1 MSCERLRS
9 LWETYLDGELP
20 SRQMLELQTHL
31 DACTECSDAVA
42 FSSAIRRTARQ
53 VTYDDAIVTDAFRER
68 LRGALRAEAH
78 AESSREK
85 VVRARR
91 SFAHAPRIGLGA
103 LSVAAGVLL
112 WLTLDGDRTGKA
124 RPSAGL
130 PGTELSGTGL
140 PGAGPREM
148 RPREMGPHEAGLPG
162 GELPG
167 GELPGGE
174 GSPGQVTA
182 SAALGPQELLDLFI
196 DYHTAP
202 PAPAVTEP
210 RLVPE
215 LERDVGVRVPL
226 PSLVA
231 YGAEWQGGNLVRVPR
246 TQPAAYLRY
255 RTRDAHSVTVYVY
268 NASRIPLHASLKPR
282 MFRGGAV
289 YERNWRGYSVAAQ
302 LNHGV
307 GYAVA
312 TDLDEARSAELVRA
326 ITKSVVSH

>member
-9 LWETYLDGELP
+9 LWDTYLDGELP
-20 SRQMLELQTHL
+20 SRQMLELQAHL
-31 DACTECSDAVA
+31 DGCGECSDVVA
-42 FSSAIRRTARQ
+42 FSLAIRRTARQ

-68 LRGALRAEAH
+68 LRGALLAEAR
-78 AESSREK
+78 EEKTREK
-85 VVRARR
+85 MVRARR
-91 SFAHAPRIGLGA
+91 LLAHAPRIGLGA
-103 LSVAAGVLL
+103 LSVAAGMLL
-112 WLTLDGDRTGKA
+112 WLSFDAGKQAEDKPGLDRMPT
-124 RPSAGL
+124 S
-130 PGTELSGTGL
+130 
-140 PGAGPREM
+140 
-148 RPREMGPHEAGLPG
+148 
-162 GELPG
+162 
-167 GELPGGE
+167 
-174 GSPGQVTA
+174 

-202 PAPAVTEP
+202 PTPAVTEP

-215 LERDVGVRVPL
+215 LARDVGVRVPL

-231 YGAEWQGGNLVRVPR
+231 YGAEWQGGSLVRVPR

-255 RTRDAHSVTVYVY
+255 RTRDAHVVTVYVY

-282 MFRGGAV
+282 MFREEPV

>member
-9 LWETYLDGELP
+9 LWDTYLDGELP
-20 SRQMLELQTHL
+20 SRQMLELQAHL
-31 DACTECSDAVA
+31 DGCAECSDVVA
-42 FSSAIRRTARQ
+42 FSLAIRRTARQ

-68 LRGALRAEAH
+68 LRGALLAEAR
-78 AESSREK
+78 EEKTREK
-85 VVRARR
+85 MVRARR
-91 SFAHAPRIGLGA
+91 LLAHAPRIGLGA
-103 LSVAAGVLL
+103 LSVAAGMLL
-112 WLTLDGDRTGKA
+112 WLSLDGGKQA
-124 RPSAGL
+124 EDK
-130 PGTELSGTGL
+130 PGVERMPTS
-140 PGAGPREM
+140 
-148 RPREMGPHEAGLPG
+148 
-162 GELPG
+162 
-167 GELPGGE
+167 
-174 GSPGQVTA
+174 

-202 PAPAVTEP
+202 PTPAVTEP

-231 YGAEWQGGNLVRVPR
+231 YGAEWQGGSLVRVPR

-282 MFRGGAV
+282 MIREEPV

-302 LNHGV
+302 LSHGV

>member
-9 LWETYLDGELP
+9 LWDTYLDGELP

-31 DACTECSDAVA
+31 DGCSECSELVA
-42 FSSAIRRTARQ
+42 FSLAIRRTARQ

-68 LRGALRAEAH
+68 LRGALVAEARAETT
-78 AESSREK
+78 REK
-85 VVRARR
+85 LVRTRR
-91 SFAHAPRIGLGA
+91 LLAHAPRVGFGA
-103 LSVAAGVLL
+103 LSIAAGVVL
-112 WLTLDGDRTGKA
+112 WLSLGGGRLAEDK
-124 RPSAGL
+124 PSVERM
-130 PGTELSGTGL
+130 PTS
-140 PGAGPREM
+140 
-148 RPREMGPHEAGLPG
+148 
-162 GELPG
+162 
-167 GELPGGE
+167 
-174 GSPGQVTA
+174 

-231 YGAEWQGGNLVRVPR
+231 YGAEWQGGSLVRVPR

-282 MFRGGAV
+282 MFREEPV

-302 LNHGV
+302 LSHGV

-326 ITKSVVSH
+326 ITNSVVSH

>member
-9 LWETYLDGELP
+9 LWDTYLDGELP

-31 DACTECSDAVA
+31 DGCAECSELVA
-42 FSSAIRRTARQ
+42 FSLAIRRTARQ
-53 VTYDDAIVTDAFRER
+53 VTYEDATVTDAFRAR
-68 LRGALRAEAH
+68 LRGALVAEARQ
-78 AESSREK
+78 ENTRQK
-85 VVRARR
+85 VARARR
-91 SFAHAPRIGLGA
+91 LLAHAPRIGLGA

-112 WLTLDGDRTGKA
+112 WLSVDGGTPSEDEPSGGRVSTS
-124 RPSAGL
+124 SAG
-130 PGTELSGTGL
+130 
-140 PGAGPREM
+140 
-148 RPREMGPHEAGLPG
+148 
-162 GELPG
+162 
-167 GELPGGE
+167 
-174 GSPGQVTA
+174 
-182 SAALGPQELLDLFI
+182 LGPQELLDLFL

-215 LERDVGVRVPL
+215 LERDVGVRVPF

-255 RTRDAHSVTVYVY
+255 RTRDARSVTVYVY
-268 NASRIPLHASLKPR
+268 NASRIPLHASLERR
-282 MFRGGAV
+282 MFREEPV
-289 YERNWRGYSVAAQ
+289 YERHWRGYSVAAQ
-302 LNHGV
+302 LSHGV

-312 TDLDEARSAELVRA
+312 TDLDEAKSAELLRE

>member
-9 LWETYLDGELP
+9 LWDTYLDGELP

-31 DACTECSDAVA
+31 DGCAECSEVVA
-42 FSSAIRRTARQ
+42 FSLAIRRTARQ
-53 VTYDDAIVTDAFRER
+53 VTYDDAIVTDAFRGR
-68 LRGALRAEAH
+68 LRGALLAEA
-78 AESSREK
+78 REENTRQK
-85 VVRARR
+85 VARVRRL
-91 SFAHAPRIGLGA
+91 FAHAPRIGLGA
-103 LSVAAGVLL
+103 LSAAAGVLI
-112 WLTLDGDRTGKA
+112 WLSLDARTHAEDK
-124 RPSAGL
+124 PSPERL
-130 PGTELSGTGL
+130 P
-140 PGAGPREM
+140 
-148 RPREMGPHEAGLPG
+148 
-162 GELPG
+162 
-167 GELPGGE
+167 
-174 GSPGQVTA
+174 TA
-182 SAALGPQELLDLFI
+182 SAALGPQELLDLFL
-196 DYHTAP
+196 DYHSAP

-282 MFRGGAV
+282 MFRSEPV
-289 YERNWRGYSVAAQ
+289 YERSWRGYSVAAKISQ
-302 LNHGV
+302 GV

-326 ITKSVVSH
+326 ITKSVVAH

>member
-1 MSCERLRS
+1 
-9 LWETYLDGELP
+9 
-20 SRQMLELQTHL
+20 
-31 DACTECSDAVA
+31 
-42 FSSAIRRTARQ
+42 

-68 LRGALRAEAH
+68 LRGALVAEARAENT
-78 AESSREK
+78 REK

-91 SFAHAPRIGLGA
+91 LLAHAPRIGLGA
-103 LSVAAGVLL
+103 LSVAAGMLL
-112 WLTLDGDRTGKA
+112 WLSLDSAKVAEDK
-124 RPSAGL
+124 PSVERM
-130 PGTELSGTGL
+130 PTS
-140 PGAGPREM
+140 
-148 RPREMGPHEAGLPG
+148 
-162 GELPG
+162 
-167 GELPGGE
+167 
-174 GSPGQVTA
+174 

-196 DYHTAP
+196 DYHTRP

-231 YGAEWQGGNLVRVPR
+231 YGAEWQGGSLVRVPR

-282 MFRGGAV
+282 MLREEPV
-289 YERNWRGYSVAAQ
+289 YERSWRGYSVAAQ
-302 LNHGV
+302 LSHGV

>member
-9 LWETYLDGELP
+9 LWDTYIDGELP

-31 DACTECSDAVA
+31 DGCSECSESVA
-42 FSSAIRRTARQ
+42 FSLAIRRSMRQ

-68 LRGALRAEAH
+68 LRGALLDEARD
-78 AESSREK
+78 ESSRQK
-85 VVRARR
+85 VARIR
-91 SFAHAPRIGLGA
+91 RLLANAPRMGLGA
-103 LSVAAGVLL
+103 LAAAAALLL
-112 WLTLDGDRTGKA
+112 WLTLDGEK
-124 RPSAGL
+124 
-130 PGTELSGTGL
+130 PGVAPAIAERNPTST
-140 PGAGPREM
+140 
-148 RPREMGPHEAGLPG
+148 
-162 GELPG
+162 
-167 GELPGGE
+167 
-174 GSPGQVTA
+174 
-182 SAALGPQELLDLFI
+182 AALGPQELLDLFI

-202 PAPAVTEP
+202 PAPAVTEA

-215 LERDVGVRVPL
+215 LERDVGVKVPL

-231 YGAEWQGGNLVRVPR
+231 YGAEWQGGSLVRVPR

-282 MFRGGAV
+282 MFREEPM

-302 LNHGV
+302 LSHGV

>member
-9 LWETYLDGELP
+9 LWDTYLDGELP
-20 SRQMLELQTHL
+20 SRQMLELQAHL
-31 DACTECSDAVA
+31 DGCGECSDVVA
-42 FSSAIRRTARQ
+42 FSLAIRRTARQ

-68 LRGALRAEAH
+68 LRGALLAEAR
-78 AESSREK
+78 EEKTREK
-85 VVRARR
+85 MVRARR
-91 SFAHAPRIGLGA
+91 LLAHAPRIGLGA
-103 LSVAAGVLL
+103 LSVAAGMLL
-112 WLTLDGDRTGKA
+112 WLSIDAGKPAEDKPGVDRMPT
-124 RPSAGL
+124 S
-130 PGTELSGTGL
+130 
-140 PGAGPREM
+140 
-148 RPREMGPHEAGLPG
+148 
-162 GELPG
+162 
-167 GELPGGE
+167 
-174 GSPGQVTA
+174 

-202 PAPAVTEP
+202 PTPVVTEP

-226 PSLVA
+226 PSLMA
-231 YGAEWQGGNLVRVPR
+231 YGAEWQGGSLVRVPR

-255 RTRDAHSVTVYVY
+255 RTRDAHVVTVYVY

-282 MFRGGAV
+282 MFREEPV

-302 LNHGV
+302 LSHGV

>member
-1 MSCERLRS
+1 MICERLRS
-9 LWETYLDGELP
+9 LWDTYLDGELP

-31 DACTECSDAVA
+31 DGCAECSEVVA
-42 FSSAIRRTARQ
+42 FSLAIRRTARQ
-53 VTYDDAIVTDAFRER
+53 VTYDDAIVTDAFRGR
-68 LRGALRAEAH
+68 LRGALLAEA
-78 AESSREK
+78 REENTRQK
-85 VVRARR
+85 VARVRRL
-91 SFAHAPRIGLGA
+91 FAHAPRIGLGA

-112 WLTLDGDRTGKA
+112 WLSLDARTHAENK
-124 RPSAGL
+124 PSPERL
-130 PGTELSGTGL
+130 P
-140 PGAGPREM
+140 
-148 RPREMGPHEAGLPG
+148 
-162 GELPG
+162 
-167 GELPGGE
+167 
-174 GSPGQVTA
+174 TA
-182 SAALGPQELLDLFI
+182 SAALGPQELLDLFL

-268 NASRIPLHASLKPR
+268 NASRIPLHASLKQR
-282 MFRGGAV
+282 MFRSEPV
-289 YERNWRGYSVAAQ
+289 YERSWRGYSVAAKISQ
-302 LNHGV
+302 GV

-326 ITKSVVSH
+326 ITKSVVAH